1 MEFLSNQSYSDL
13 NNIQDNT
20 PNLYY
25 QYIITPVRVKNVHLV
40 VLKRYQYNYLRLY
53 QYVV

>member
-25 QYIITPVRVKNVHLV
+25 QYIITPVRVKYTSVILSCKNEICIMLFI
-40 VLKRYQYNYLRLY
+40 
-53 QYVV
+53 